1 MDFNDFSQL
10 NSSRNDLSKKPAVLV
25 LASITTIREG
35 DDNNKGG
42 GTQRERAKYMKERSD
57 NEYLDFSC

>member
-35 DDNNKGG
+35 DNNNKGG
-42 GTQRERAKYMKERSD
+42 GTQRES
-57 NEYLDFSC
+57 